1 DRRCDVARAALPDR
15 DERRRECPR
24 ARAGAARAPGAPGVV
39 SGTVGPRDAAR
50 RGGGCVGVRRVRPR
64 YRAHRS
70 GQADPPRR
78 RDRERRGRGHAA
90 CGGPARVDR
99 RRIAMKITK
108 TYFMVMAADVA
119 RGANFYRKAFG
130 LTTKYESPFW
140 TELSADGA
148 TIALHHGGGDEA
160 RDTGLGFY
168 VDDLEA
174 ACDAVKAAGGKIAKE
189 PEDRTGE
196 GIRLAT
202 AVDSGHLGG
211 AGDPAGLPLALRERG
226 LRGGLQRPRPRLH
239 RPARRGPRA
248 VPRQGG
254 DAPRDE
260 EERHAGHPRVGRV
273 RAQRGRGTAHRRG
286 DRLPGHAQGQGW
298 RRRPGD
304 AQGDFALGA

>member
-1 DRRCDVARAALPDR
+1 M
-15 DERRRECPR
+15 
-24 ARAGAARAPGAPGVV
+24 V

-50 RGGGCVGVRRVRPR
+50 RGGGCVCVRRVRPR

-70 GQADPPRR
+70 GQADPPRH

-202 AVDSGHLGG
+202 AVDSEGNRFS
-211 AGDPAGLPLALRERG
+211 LAQPVGRSPCTARPT
-226 LRGGLQRPRPRLH
+226 RTACRSTSPMKRSASVRPRRA
-239 RPARRGPRA
+239 RPI
-248 VPRQGG
+248 
-254 DAPRDE
+254 
-260 EERHAGHPRVGRV
+260 
-273 RAQRGRGTAHRRG
+273 
-286 DRLPGHAQGQGW
+286 
-298 RRRPGD
+298 
-304 AQGDFALGA
+304 